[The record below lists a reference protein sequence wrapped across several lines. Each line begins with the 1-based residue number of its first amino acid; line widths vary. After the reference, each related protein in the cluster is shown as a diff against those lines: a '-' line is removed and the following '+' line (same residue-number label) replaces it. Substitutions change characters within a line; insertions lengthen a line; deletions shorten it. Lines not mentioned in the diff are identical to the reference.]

1 MSGRAVAVQE
11 ALEPA
16 DEEPAAEAPVGDAGS
31 DLSSIFEWL
40 LALLNN
46 LLATFSF

>member
-1 MSGRAVAVQE
+1 V
-11 ALEPA
+11 
-16 DEEPAAEAPVGDAGS
+16 AEAPVGDAGS

-46 LLATFSF
+46 LLATSPSRPASARRLMNPGPLRHTA